1 MNIFSE
7 RLKIALSE
15 KNMKASEL
23 SELTGISKSSISD
36 WINGRYEAKQD
47 KIFLIA
53 KALKIN
59 EGYLLGLDVPMTEV
73 ENTPNSHPYIEETIK
88 AIKQLTLYQQEQLL
102 KLTRYNLDDI
112 SLEILE
118 ILSNTDENFKK
129 DMLVYT
135 KFKYLEYEKL
145 EEEKNADSRN
155 TAG

>member
-59 EGYLLGLDVPMTEV
+59 ESYLLGLDVPMTEAKNISNANV
-73 ENTPNSHPYIEETIK
+73 FIEETVK
-88 AIKQLTLYQQEQLL
+88 VLNLLPVSQQEQLL
-102 KLTRYNLDDI
+102 KLTKYDLND
-112 SLEILE
+112 E
-118 ILSNTDENFKK
+118 ILSTVELMAKAD
-129 DMLVYT
+129 D
-135 KFKYLEYEKL
+135 KFRDKVASYAKFEYFEYEKKF
-145 EEEKNADSRN
+145 EQKNKGKQNSAS
-155 TAG
+155 